1 MATSHASDRLKLG
14 RRREPFATAPHLWII
29 CAWLSPQAQA
39 LYTILR
45 AHAVEGGGSV
55 AFPGQQALADLL
67 GFSRRQ
73 SVIRYLRELESA
85 GAITITRRVIGRAR
99 RNVYEIHETPPP
111 DYTGP
116 RTLAQFYERR
126 RAAQES
132 SPETTPVREQTTT
145 TNREPVGEPNREP
158 IPEYI
163 PEPIQDQ
170 SSEGTMCAPAN
181 EGWCAPAHEGW
192 CAGAHMNKN
201 KGTRTRELENYYTSR
216 GGSRTRE
223 RARPQQR
230 HVHINL
236 PRGHEHLDRGHVT
249 RHLVAATAAAAKHAG
264 KPLGR
269 GVTDQLARMLQDAP
283 DIPAQV
289 LASTLEEMLRRGI
302 TDDHD
307 FAWLFTDQPPR
318 RHPAPRTIDE
328 VRDEV
333 GHLPGAEA
341 VIDAMED
348 RWHPAAI
355 RHTVLATAE
364 AMQR

>member
-1 MATSHASDRLKLG
+1 MTAESAAGDILTIG
-14 RRREPFATAPHLWII
+14 RRREPFATTPHWIL
-29 CAWLSPQAQA
+29 CAGLSPQAQA

-45 AHAVEGGGSV
+45 AHVAEGGGSV

-67 GFSRRQ
+67 GFNRRQ

-126 RAAQES
+126 RAQAS

-170 SSEGTMCAPAN
+170 SSEGTMCAPAHQ
-181 EGWCAPAHEGW
+181 GMCAPAHEGW
-192 CAGAHMNKN
+192 CATAHKNKN
-201 KGTRTRELENYYTSR
+201 KGTRTRELENYTSR

-223 RARPQQR
+223 RARPSTF
-230 HVHINL
+230 
-236 PRGHEHLDRGHVT
+236 P
-249 RHLVAATAAAAKHAG
+249 AATNTSTADTSPDTSSPQPQRQRNTPANHSAAES
-264 KPLGR
+264 PTSSR
-269 GVTDQLARMLQDAP
+269 GCSKTHP
-283 DIPAQV
+283 T
-289 LASTLEEMLRRGI
+289 S
-302 TDDHD
+302 
-307 FAWLFTDQPPR
+307 PPR
-318 RHPAPRTIDE
+318 CSRPRWRRCCGEGSLTTTTSRGSSPTSHRAGTPRRARSTRSATRSGTSPAPR
-328 VRDEV
+328 R
-333 GHLPGAEA
+333 
-341 VIDAMED
+341 
-348 RWHPAAI
+348 
-355 RHTVLATAE
+355 
-364 AMQR
+364 